1 MKTIVTLL
9 SMLVII
15 ITSIYLTHDVQVR
28 GKAKTYVLSI
38 YVAAIILWPSIWEL
52 LLKDHAYSRSSLP
65 SLLWPIVILGLEIY
79 LLKYHR
85 LENEMKQNK
94 GILSMDANALCTLTF
109 ALASILSA
117 HKNKCCQNLFIYGVL
132 GCILFVMP
140 TINAPPETLESII
153 IQTIQ
158 KVCLTY
164 STSLLIAGAFILH
177 DPINVNNQKQ

>member
-1 MKTIVTLL
+1 MCVSFGRL
-9 SMLVII
+9 SLYNIEKEDKNRKEHKHQEKKEKRR
-15 ITSIYLTHDVQVR
+15 T
-28 GKAKTYVLSI
+28 
-38 YVAAIILWPSIWEL
+38 
-52 LLKDHAYSRSSLP
+52 
-65 SLLWPIVILGLEIY
+65 
-79 LLKYHR
+79 
-85 LENEMKQNK
+85 ENEMKQNK